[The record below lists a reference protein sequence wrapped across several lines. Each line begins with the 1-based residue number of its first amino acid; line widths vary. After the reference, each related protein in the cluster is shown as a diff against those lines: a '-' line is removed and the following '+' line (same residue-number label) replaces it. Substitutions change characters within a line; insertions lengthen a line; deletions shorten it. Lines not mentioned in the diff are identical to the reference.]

1 MEARVTDRTDTPGA
15 LRTRTPCVGRC
26 STTYGDLVCRGCKRF
41 AHEIVQWNQYD
52 AATRHAVWQRLLQ
65 LRDQVVAG
73 RLEVVNDALLRSQLA
88 RHRIRVADDDS
99 AASCVYLL
107 LRRGAPHMRQLQAYG
122 LRALPEYV
130 HLSPREL
137 LDLIDADYQRLSEA
151 HLERYF
157 QQPLAGGST

>member
-1 MEARVTDRTDTPGA
+1 MTDHSSAPEG

-52 AATRHAVWQRLLQ
+52 AATRDAVWQRLLQ

-73 RLEVVNDALLRSQLA
+73 RLEVIDAQLLATQLQQQ
-88 RHRIRVADDDS
+88 RIRVSERDS
-99 AASCVYLL
+99 DASRAYLL
-107 LRRGAPHMRQLQAYG
+107 LRRGARHMRRLEAYG
-122 LRALPEYV
+122 LRVLPAYEG
-130 HLSPREL
+130 LSPRQL
-137 LDLIDADYQRLSEA
+137 LELIDTDYQQLSEA

-157 QQPLAGGST
+157 QQPLSMTGDSA